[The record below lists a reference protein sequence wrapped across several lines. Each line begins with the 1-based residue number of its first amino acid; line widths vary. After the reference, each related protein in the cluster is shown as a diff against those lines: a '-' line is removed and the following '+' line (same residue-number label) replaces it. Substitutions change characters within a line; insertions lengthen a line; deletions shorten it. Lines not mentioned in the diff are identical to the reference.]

1 MVCVYRTC
9 RQMFEGNPAVKAART
24 VLSGQLLSGGI
35 SLRKDGKD
43 VDLTPAF
50 KDHLTEVWVPFA
62 QDVIDCFLKWG
73 MVAISYEDYE
83 DDVRRAALL
92 SKRRKVE
99 EPTGK
104 GKSRATKAVE
114 AEPTELPVVM
124 PMVPALGT
132 YEIAFRM
139 GGRSGYKRE
148 YYVYSTS
155 PSTGVKPDD
164 NVRVVVKQHPDIAGN
179 VNSPLASVF
188 ELGSF
193 VAAIT
198 ELAMIAEAS
207 RSRPRMVTQ
216 MRKKET
222 NALDPGN
229 LFFDSES
236 RAVQASANADE
247 SAGQARALQMQQH
260 MCDIINKLQ
269 TKQFGPDHQNGSF
282 SGTSK
287 STGKSS
293 YAPPDVPPSLFHLPK
308 VCLPNMCSSLC
319 PCD

>member
-1 MVCVYRTC
+1 
-9 RQMFEGNPAVKAART
+9 MFEGNPAVKAART

-104 GKSRATKAVE
+104 GKSMATKAVE
-114 AEPTELPVVM
+114 AAPTELPVVV

-207 RSRPRMVTQ
+207 RSRPRMVCTVHS
-216 MRKKET
+216 
-222 NALDPGN
+222 NAAN
-229 LFFDSES
+229 LYTL
-236 RAVQASANADE
+236 A
-247 SAGQARALQMQQH
+247 
-260 MCDIINKLQ
+260 
-269 TKQFGPDHQNGSF
+269 QN
-282 SGTSK
+282 
-287 STGKSS
+287 
-293 YAPPDVPPSLFHLPK
+293 
-308 VCLPNMCSSLC
+308 
-319 PCD
+319 

>member
-1 MVCVYRTC
+1 
-9 RQMFEGNPAVKAART
+9 
-24 VLSGQLLSGGI
+24 
-35 SLRKDGKD
+35 
-43 VDLTPAF
+43 
-50 KDHLTEVWVPFA
+50 
-62 QDVIDCFLKWG
+62 
-73 MVAISYEDYE
+73 
-83 DDVRRAALL
+83 
-92 SKRRKVE
+92 
-99 EPTGK
+99 
-104 GKSRATKAVE
+104 
-114 AEPTELPVVM
+114 
-124 PMVPALGT
+124 
-132 YEIAFRM
+132 
-139 GGRSGYKRE
+139 
-148 YYVYSTS
+148 
-155 PSTGVKPDD
+155 
-164 NVRVVVKQHPDIAGN
+164 
-179 VNSPLASVF
+179 
-188 ELGSF
+188 
-193 VAAIT
+193 
-198 ELAMIAEAS
+198 
-207 RSRPRMVTQ
+207 